1 MAQQFRDEQRLT
13 GHVREPAG
21 LVRPAVVV
29 ATDAD
34 MGCARDIADMVHV
47 VSYLGDGHRRGPMF
61 ERPGLQEAGV
71 GYIVVLIDA
80 CCLRMRPGPRQPLGA
95 ARRDEGGHEGDESGR
110 V

>member
-34 MGCARDIADMVHV
+34 MGCARDIA
-47 VSYLGDGHRRGPMF
+47 
-61 ERPGLQEAGV
+61 
-71 GYIVVLIDA
+71 
-80 CCLRMRPGPRQPLGA
+80 GA